1 VQLALLIQT
10 SWPKTLNATMA
21 LKYLEDIMISIGD
34 KAPKF
39 NVSIDGCAG
48 FALSDTNGKNII
60 LYFYPKDDT
69 PGCTK
74 EAIEFSEQ
82 LDAFD
87 AQKTV
92 VIGVSR
98 DTTKKHDKFICKY
111 DLKIQL
117 ISDEDGSLCEAF
129 GTWVEKKMYG
139 KSYMGIER
147 ATFLINSKGEIA
159 HIWRK
164 VKVTGHVED
173 VLATLKVLNT

>member
-1 VQLALLIQT
+1 
-10 SWPKTLNATMA
+10 
-21 LKYLEDIMISIGD
+21 MISIGD

-98 DTTKKHDKFICKY
+98 DTTKKHDKFI
-111 DLKIQL
+111 
-117 ISDEDGSLCEAF
+117 
-129 GTWVEKKMYG
+129 G
-139 KSYMGIER
+139 K
-147 ATFLINSKGEIA
+147 
-159 HIWRK
+159 
-164 VKVTGHVED
+164 
-173 VLATLKVLNT
+173 